1 MSDDQEQKL
10 EQVVKSKTPKLA
22 AEKALPSAGA
32 DTLVKIIKGYVVASN
47 AGESPVKYT
56 DVASVT
62 GVHQVTVSANNN
74 FLLESQI
81 LTSPKYGYYVPSE
94 EAVKYAREAAW
105 AEDKAKA
112 HLRRLAARCW
122 YGQAVIQNFALR
134 PSLAR
139 FDLKKSLAIKA
150 GATEGDAAALEKL
163 IDFIVYTELV
173 LEDDAGTLTKGNLD
187 EIEVP
192 TPPPT
197 QPVEQA
203 RVVTQGTGDA
213 YVQHGREA
221 AVSVVLHVHLKD
233 WKDLTPEN
241 AVRLREWIEK
251 VGIPN
256 TRVETELGTSPSS
269 T

>member
-1 MSDDQEQKL
+1 MSEDQEQKV
-10 EQVVKSKTPKLA
+10 EQVVKSKAPKLS
-22 AEKALPSAGA
+22 AEKALPLTGA

-62 GVHQVTVSANNN
+62 GIHPGIVSANNS

-94 EAVKYAREAAW
+94 EAVRYAREAAW
-105 AEDKAKA
+105 AEDKAKGY
-112 HLRRLAARCW
+112 LRRLAARCW
-122 YGQAVIQNFALR
+122 YGQVVIQSFALR
-134 PSLAR
+134 PSLTR
-139 FDLKKSLAIKA
+139 LDFKKSLAMKA

-163 IDFIVYTELV
+163 IDFIIYTELV

-187 EIEVP
+187 EVEVQ
-192 TPPPT
+192 PPP
-197 QPVEQA
+197 QPIEQVH
-203 RVVTQGTGDA
+203 VVTQATGDVD
-213 YVQHGREA
+213 VQQKRHA
-221 AVSVVLHVHLKD
+221 AVSVVLHVHFRD
-233 WKDLTPEN
+233 WNDLTPEN

-256 TRVETELGTSPSS
+256 TKVETQMGTSPSS